1 MEQIILT
8 GKTVRLVPLEKGHLE
23 PLFLASRPAEI
34 WEWSASK
41 ILTYEDAAAYIENGI
56 QAREQ
61 KIHYPFAVFHQET
74 GELIGSTSLRSIDS
88 HNESLEIGS
97 TWYRPD
103 HWRTSVN
110 TECKYLLLRHA
121 FEHMHM
127 NRVEFRTDERNDR
140 SRKAIARLGAVQE
153 GILRRQKKISGG
165 YIRNTV
171 IFSILADEWPQVKE
185 RLQALLRF

>member
-8 GKTVRLVPLEKGHLE
+8 GKTVRLVPLETEHLE
-23 PLFLASRPAEI
+23 ALYLAARPAEI
-34 WEWSASK
+34 WQWSAAK
-41 ILTYEDAAAYIENGI
+41 ILTFEDAAAYIENGVR
-56 QAREQ
+56 ARQ
-61 KIHYPFAVFHQET
+61 QQLHYPFAVFHQKT
-74 GELIGSTSLRSIDS
+74 GELIGSTSLRSIDL

-110 TECKYLLLRHA
+110 TECKFLLLRHS
-121 FEHMHM
+121 FEQMQM
-127 NRVEFRTDERNDR
+127 KRVELRTDERNDR

-153 GILRRQKKISGG
+153 GILRREKKISGG

-171 IFSILADEWPQVKE
+171 IFSILDDEWPQVKK
-185 RLQALLRF
+185 RLQEMLR